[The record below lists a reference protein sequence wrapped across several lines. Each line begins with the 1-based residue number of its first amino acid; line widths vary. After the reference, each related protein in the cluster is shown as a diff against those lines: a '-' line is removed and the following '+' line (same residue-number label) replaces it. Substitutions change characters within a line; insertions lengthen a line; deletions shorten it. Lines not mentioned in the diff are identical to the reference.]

1 MNYTNTKLDTFSN
14 MILTDVGHAIVEDK
28 QDVIDILENA
38 GVEVDPSSSNIELV
52 DIYINALPNN
62 EQLLLGTAYYIQL
75 KNSSG
80 FDGVDNDSIYS
91 MYDKLYDTWCF
102 DDEDDDY
109 EESSNAV
116 GIISGLAK
124 AGVNVGR
131 RALEQQDERRNGASR
146 AAQRQAEARA
156 KMIQAIA
163 LAKET
168 QRKLLEEEEAK
179 RKKKRTTLIVVS
191 SIALVGVVVGILVF
205 SKRLKAK

>member
-1 MNYTNTKLDTFSN
+1 MNYTNTNLDTFSN

-38 GVEVDPSSSNIELV
+38 GIEVDPSSSNIELV
-52 DIYINALPNN
+52 DAYINALPNN
-62 EQLLLGTAYYIQL
+62 EQLLLGTSYYIQL

-163 LAKET
+163 SAKEL
-168 QRKLLEEEEAK
+168 QRKQLEAEEEK

>member
-1 MNYTNTKLDTFSN
+1 MNYTNTNLDTFSN

-52 DIYINALPNN
+52 DTYINALPNN

-124 AGVNVGR
+124 VGVNVGR

-163 LAKET
+163 SAKEI
-168 QRKLLEEEEAK
+168 QRKQLEAEEAK

>member
-1 MNYTNTKLDTFSN
+1 MNYTNTNLDTFSN

-52 DIYINALPNN
+52 DTYINALPNN

-146 AAQRQAEARA
+146 AAQKQAEARA

-163 LAKET
+163 SAKEI
-168 QRKLLEEEEAK
+168 QRKQLESEEAK

>member
-1 MNYTNTKLDTFSN
+1 MNYINTNLDTFSN

-52 DIYINALPNN
+52 DTYINALPNN

-116 GIISGLAK
+116 GVISGLAK
-124 AGVNVGR
+124 AGVNIGK

-163 LAKET
+163 SAKET